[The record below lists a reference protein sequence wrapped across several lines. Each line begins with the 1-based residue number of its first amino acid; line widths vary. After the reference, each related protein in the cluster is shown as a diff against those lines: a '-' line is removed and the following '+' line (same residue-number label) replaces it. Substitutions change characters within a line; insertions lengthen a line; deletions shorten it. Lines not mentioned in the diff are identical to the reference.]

1 MFALNWKNQGC
12 SSKVDEHG
20 SEVSATSMWHL
31 LGVTL
36 AHINSFLASAA
47 NSSRLTLKERAAI
60 RQEEKA
66 QSSSPKVGGGYRS
79 ESPPPPA
86 YASDHGQ
93 SLASTPYQGEAKQSS
108 SNTNGTYSPPAGHSK
123 SPSGHSYVTA
133 LYDYAA
139 QAEGDLSFS
148 KGDRIE
154 LLQKTDDVNDW
165 WTGRYNGITGVFPGM
180 HPIFLALLSF
190 LCFIFF

>member
-1 MFALNWKNQGC
+1 L
-12 SSKVDEHG
+12 
-20 SEVSATSMWHL
+20 
-31 LGVTL
+31 
-36 AHINSFLASAA
+36 
-47 NSSRLTLKERAAI
+47 
-60 RQEEKA
+60 
-66 QSSSPKVGGGYRS
+66 
-79 ESPPPPA
+79 
-86 YASDHGQ
+86 
-93 SLASTPYQGEAKQSS
+93 
-108 SNTNGTYSPPAGHSK
+108 
-123 SPSGHSYVTA
+123 YVTA